1 MFRCPHWGKNRGPT
15 RESELPESQ
24 AMLRKTPSGKPG
36 GGGDSAP
43 AARDICDES
52 FRTPPQTGAAAGPGD
67 YGSSSGL
74 LLPLS
79 DRSAEDTWPSSGRWF
94 ARESTTQ
101 ASRTLR
107 LRRAGQRD
115 IARRPSAGTLEQ
127 T

>member
-1 MFRCPHWGKNRGPT
+1 MFRCLRWGKNPGPT

-52 FRTPPQTGAAAGPGD
+52 FRTPPQTGAVAGPGD

-74 LLPLS
+74 LPLLS
-79 DRSAEDTWPSSGRWF
+79 DRSAEDTWPLSGRSF
-94 ARESTTQ
+94 AIESTMR
-101 ASRTLR
+101 ASQIPL
-107 LRRAGQRD
+107 LRRAVKRD
-115 IARRPSAGTLEQ
+115 IARR
-127 T
+127 

>member
-24 AMLRKTPSGKPG
+24 AMLRKTPSGKPV

-43 AARDICDES
+43 AARGICDES
-52 FRTPPQTGAAAGPGD
+52 FRTPPQTGAAAGPGG

-94 ARESTTQ
+94 ARESTMRAWQ
-101 ASRTLR
+101 IQL
-107 LRRAGQRD
+107 LRRAAQKD
-115 IARRPSAGTLEQ
+115 IARRRS
-127 T
+127 